1 MSKDTTQ
8 KKKKPYLK
16 ALIVSLILCAISV
29 VCAVIPVR
37 VAGDVASMFELD
49 SFVVASLQ
57 QLKKA
62 TIDLPWWMLLPGT
75 LLIMLPVYRMCKT
88 RRFFVGF
95 LCFFPLIIFQ
105 VAVWIGSICTMYVN
119 KIPIATTIRILYN
132 WVMNGAL

>member
-1 MSKDTTQ
+1 MA
-8 KKKKPYLK
+8 YEH
-16 ALIVSLILCAISV
+16 LCMYCFEENGGKSVCPHCGRDARAAVPAI
-29 VCAVIPVR
+29 
-37 VAGDVASMFELD
+37 
-49 SFVVASLQ
+49 Q
-57 QLKKA
+57 
-62 TIDLPWWMLLPGT
+62 LLPGT

-132 WVMNGAL
+132 WVMSGAL